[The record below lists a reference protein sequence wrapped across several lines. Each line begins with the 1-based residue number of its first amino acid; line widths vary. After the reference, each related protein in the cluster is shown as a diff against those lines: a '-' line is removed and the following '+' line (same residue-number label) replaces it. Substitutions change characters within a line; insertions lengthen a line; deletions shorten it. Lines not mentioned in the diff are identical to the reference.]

1 MCLVTRPLL
10 GAEFEDRDG
19 KIHAFTMQI
28 LEVARV
34 PDDEAPRF
42 HVAKFLRDS
51 QSRRG
56 YRQLFARIDRVAR
69 NGARENGCSFKHISH
84 TDGIFEFRAGQLRL
98 FCFQD
103 GNMVVCTNG
112 LFKQENETDRH
123 AIKTASEWKEAYF
136 KAKNTGK
143 LRHE

>member
-10 GAEFEDRDG
+10 GAEYKDRDG

-28 LEVARV
+28 LEVARI

-42 HVAKFLRDS
+42 RVADFLREHR
-51 QSRRG
+51 SRRG
-56 YRQLFARIDRVAR
+56 FRQLLSKIDRAAR
-69 NGARENGCSFKHISH
+69 NGARENGCSFKHISR
-84 TDGIFEFRAGQLRL
+84 TDGIFEFRADQLRL
-98 FCFQD
+98 FCFLD
-103 GNMVVCTNG
+103 GNAVVCTNG
-112 LFKQENETDRH
+112 LFKQVNETDRH

-136 KAKNTGK
+136 KAKNTGE